1 MRLSLHFLPA
11 FVAVAKSGNLRTAAL
26 QLHLTHS
33 AVSQQIRQL
42 EQEIG
47 APLFDRP
54 GRTIALNQAGA
65 ALLAQIEPA
74 LAQIQL
80 GARDAVETLRNP
92 VQLLKISVLPS
103 FAQRWLLPRMNDWR
117 AKYPHYVIELHASQ
131 QVMDLSHGE
140 FHAAIR
146 QGDGKWPGLQA
157 QALFDSPWV
166 AVGCAR
172 AAARL
177 NNRPLEKWL
186 DEAILGSPQ
195 RWQHWFA
202 SQGVKCTPR
211 PVATFN
217 DAGLMLQAAE
227 QDMGIALTRELFVAD
242 ALVSGS
248 LQLLSRA
255 RLDIPQERSF
265 WLVHR
270 PQLAGS
276 PALEAFRGWIAS
288 QLEQAQAK
296 LKQNIA

>member
-11 FVAVAKSGNLRTAAL
+11 FVAVAKAGNLRIAAQ

-33 AVSQQIRQL
+33 AVSQQLRQL
-42 EQEIG
+42 EQDIG
-47 APLFDRP
+47 VPLFDRP
-54 GRTIALNQAGA
+54 GRSIVLNPAGA

-74 LAQIQL
+74 LAQIQQ
-80 GARDAVETLRNP
+80 GAQDALAATQHQVQTLN
-92 VQLLKISVLPS
+92 ISVLPS

-117 AKYPHYVIELHASQ
+117 AQYPEYVIELHASQ
-131 QVMDLSHGE
+131 QVVDLAHGE

-166 AVGCAR
+166 AVGCPQ
-172 AAARL
+172 AARRL
-177 NNRPLEKWL
+177 MNTALPNWL
-186 DEAILGSPQ
+186 DEAILGNPQ
-195 RWQHWFA
+195 RWQLWFA
-202 SQGVKCTPR
+202 AQGVKCTPR

-248 LQLLSRA
+248 LLLLSPV
-255 RLDIPQERSF
+255 RLDIAHERSF

-270 PQLAGS
+270 PQLEGH
-276 PALEAFRGWIAS
+276 PALEAFRAWIGA
-288 QLEQAQAK
+288 QLKQAHAK
-296 LKQNIA
+296 LKQNTA